1 MEKVKVTR
9 KDLEIKKGTIEV
21 DCIVVDGKNI
31 NLTPVNYQSIEK
43 FITHED
49 CCNCGREFKKGNTYD
64 IKCYTCRSLDSIE
77 KFNQLQLVEWDG
89 ETPLYL
95 WDLDVYFFDYESI
108 EDYCFENETEI
119 SELRLVL
126 CEKSHFSY
134 VDYEDFAQEV
144 HEDWE
149 PSKEMKDKL
158 EEFNKFLESQ
168 STDTWFPSKKR
179 VDLTEFAKEVD
190 HEVR

>member
-1 MEKVKVTR
+1 MEKAKVTR
-9 KDLEIKKGTIEV
+9 KDLEIKNGTIEV
-21 DCIVVDGKNI
+21 DFIIVDGKTV
-31 NLTPVNYQSIEK
+31 NLTPVHYQSIEK
-43 FITHED
+43 YITHDD
-49 CCNCGREFKKGNTYD
+49 CSKCGREFKKDYSSDTICFN
-64 IKCYTCRSLDSIE
+64 CRHIDNIE
-77 KFNQLQLVEWDG
+77 KFNNFQLVEWDG

-95 WDLDVYFFDYESI
+95 WDLDTYFFDYESM

-126 CEKSHFSY
+126 CEKSHFNY

-149 PSKEMKDKL
+149 PSKELKNKL
-158 EEFNKFLESQ
+158 DEFNKFLESQ
-168 STDTWFPSKKR
+168 STDSWFPSKKR

-190 HEVR
+190 REV